1 MDFEKQGKYDQE
13 FLYTMR
19 NIVII
24 AEMLLFAPALLFLL
38 KTMHKD
44 LPNKRLIIIWA
55 GVMSLA
61 PAIFID
67 HGHYQFN

>member
-1 MDFEKQGKYDQE
+1 LDFEKQGKYDQGSS
-13 FLYTMR
+13 TMR

-24 AEMLLFAPALLFLL
+24 AEMVLFAPALLFLL
-38 KTMHKD
+38 KTMYKD